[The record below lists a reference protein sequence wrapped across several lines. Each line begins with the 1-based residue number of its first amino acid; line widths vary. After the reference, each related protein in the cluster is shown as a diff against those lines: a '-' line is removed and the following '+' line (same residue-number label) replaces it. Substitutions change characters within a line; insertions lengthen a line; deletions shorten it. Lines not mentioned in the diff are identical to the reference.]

1 MGDIVNNFI
10 DNLNSLLIRLF
21 IFPFVFQIFLV
32 IFFNALAIFFSF
44 WLLSYFKIKPKEPRL
59 KIQVYIYSTFILVF
73 VIFAFALDFR
83 SHMDKKQQNKQVK
96 FLTDSKNFN
105 TSNSDSLSSL
115 AKFINNENV
124 NLSDAGPIQNED
136 GLQVYKIA
144 FNNPLA
150 VCYLAIIDLK
160 KFSVVLDTAVTVK
173 ERTSNFAERFGLD
186 IAVNGE
192 AGTTP
197 GLTAPLGQWS
207 GMYVVNGKVIYNE
220 DSKKRPFMFFNRE
233 MKCFYSPE
241 AEEIRSINN
250 EMYNVIWGR
259 FDLVRNG
266 KLMVSPSDHTQNT
279 YYPRTAVGIDKS
291 GKKAYLLVAD
301 GRDPYYSMGLTMN
314 LCVKVLLNFGCHSAM
329 ACDQGGSSN
338 MYSRE
343 LGVFT
348 QPGDGIERQVY
359 THLGFKRN

>member
-1 MGDIVNNFI
+1 MASDNEHRLVSKVIRDRDIVPALQRGVTNAWFLDD
-10 DNLNSLLIRLF
+10 DNKRVWD
-21 IFPFVFQIFLV
+21 FVRKH
-32 IFFNALAIFFSF
+32 
-44 WLLSYFKIKPKEPRL
+44 YGE
-59 KIQVYIYSTFILVF
+59 YSEV
-73 VIFAFALDFR
+73 
-83 SHMDKKQQNKQVK
+83 
-96 FLTDSKNFN
+96 
-105 TSNSDSLSSL
+105 
-115 AKFINNENV
+115 
-124 NLSDAGPIQNED
+124 P
-136 GLQVYKIA
+136 
-144 FNNPLA
+144 
-150 VCYLAIIDLK
+150 
-160 KFSVVLDTAVTVK
+160 TAVTVK

-314 LCVKVLLNFGCHSAM
+314 LCGKVLLNFGCHSAM

-348 QPGDGIERQVY
+348 QPGDGIERKVY